1 MRPGIFLVGPMAS
14 GKTIVGRAVA
24 ALLEA
29 GFVDTDEKVVQGAG
43 PIAGIFAE
51 QGEAGFRRLES
62 AALAAAA
69 EQADAGPTVVATG
82 GGAVLDPAN
91 RALLAGRFT
100 VYLLTD
106 LETVAPRVR
115 TATGRPLLDAGTDA
129 LQRWTDIFAVREPLY
144 RDCAQLTIDTRGATP
159 AELAQAIVD
168 AYRRRTDAA
177 LTDPALTD
185 PARRDPR

>member
-1 MRPGIFLVGPMAS
+1 MPPGIFLVGPMAA
-14 GKTIVGRAVA
+14 GKTLVGRAVA
-24 ALLEA
+24 GLLQA
-29 GFVDTDEKVVQGAG
+29 GFVDTDEMVVRESG
-43 PIAGIFAE
+43 PIARIFAE
-51 QGEAGFRRLES
+51 HGEAGFRRLES

-69 EQADAGPTVVATG
+69 EQAEEALTVVATG
-82 GGAVLDPAN
+82 GGAVLDPTN
-91 RALLAGRFT
+91 RELLTGRFT

-115 TATGRPLLDAGTDA
+115 TATGRPLLDAGDDA

-159 AELAQAIVD
+159 AELAETIVD
-168 AYRRRTDAA
+168 AYRRRTDPA
-177 LTDPALTD
+177 LTDPALND

>member
-24 ALLEA
+24 GLLEA
-29 GFVDTDEKVVQGAG
+29 GFVDTDEMVVQGAG

-51 QGEAGFRRLES
+51 HGEAGFRRLES
-62 AALAAAA
+62 AALAAAV
-69 EQADAGPTVVATG
+69 ERADAAPTVVATG

-106 LETVAPRVR
+106 LDTVAPRVR
-115 TATGRPLLDAGTDA
+115 TATGRPLLDAGDDA
-129 LQRWTDIFAVREPLY
+129 LRRWTDIFAVREPLY

-159 AELAQAIVD
+159 AELAETIAD
-168 AYRRRTDAA
+168 AYRRRTD
-177 LTDPALTD
+177 PARIN
-185 PARRDPR
+185 PARRDPK

>member
-24 ALLEA
+24 GLLEG
-29 GFVDTDEKVVQGAG
+29 GFVDTDEMVVQGAG

-69 EQADAGPTVVATG
+69 GQADAAPDASPTVVATG

-115 TATGRPLLDAGTDA
+115 TATGRPLLDAGSDA

-159 AELAQAIVD
+159 AELAGTIVD
-168 AYRRRTDAA
+168 AYRR
-177 LTDPALTD
+177 LTD
-185 PARRDPR
+185 PARTEPARRDPK